1 MEATPPAIAAM
12 LNAERRLGN
21 KANRISEQIAE
32 IVVKGEL
39 GKDDAVVLKLLM
51 DHACRATGVQF
62 TEASNPDAPRPGEYY
77 HLASQ
82 EAHAP
87 AGVIKVLAKSQE
99 DLRKLYAAL
108 HGQAIQVGRDLVGIE
123 VKNDLMLTT
132 HGLGNGTRARS

>member
-1 MEATPPAIAAM
+1 M
-12 LNAERRLGN
+12 
-21 KANRISEQIAE
+21 
-32 IVVKGEL
+32 KGEV
-39 GKDDAVVLKLLM
+39 GKGDAVVLKLLM
-51 DHACRATGVQF
+51 DRACRATGVQF

-87 AGVIKVLAKSQE
+87 AGVIKVLAKNQE

-132 HGLGNGTRARS
+132 HGLGNGTRVRS